1 MNDRSFEGWK
11 TKGEAAVI
19 LECSERTVERMA
31 TEKRIQKAIRRIPGR
46 KGLPVFNPEDI
57 ERVRQETVG
66 REGFLVPEEGSSET
80 KTLARRSVPEDPAE
94 FLGQLAAAVAA
105 PPLRLSE
112 KLFLTLKEAA
122 TYSGMPRTWLLK
134 KIKNDELKAIKA
146 GGWKIRRS
154 DLEGL

>member
-11 TKGEAAVI
+11 TKSEVVA
-19 LECSERTVERMA
+19 LLQCSERTVERMA
-31 TEKRIQKAIRRIPGR
+31 TEKKIQKAIRRIPGR

-57 ERVRQETVG
+57 ERVRQETMAP
-66 REGFLVPEEGSSET
+66 EGFLVPEQGSG
-80 KTLARRSVPEDPAE
+80 KPKALVRRSVPGDPAE

-122 TYSGMPRTWLLK
+122 AYSGMPKTWLLK
-134 KIKNDELKAIKA
+134 NIKSGELKAIKA
-146 GGWKIRRS
+146 AGWKIRRS
-154 DLEGL
+154 DLEEL